1 MSDIGFKLR
10 SHRVEILWGLF
21 AAANVVAMVILG
33 NGETIPFH
41 FVWVSLTLVYGF
53 RMWRPQ
59 TTATTVIGVC
69 LVTGVALFWAVT
81 AVDGPGLDEMAEIPL
96 MGAMFVGMVWH
107 VERTRAATD
116 QARQLAEGQRRLLEN
131 QRRLLESQREF
142 VRDASH
148 ELHTPITVAQGHAEL
163 IRSATADRQIAEDA
177 EVVLDELGRLS
188 RMSERLLILAA
199 VDHPEFLVTAPTP
212 AAPLVEATARRWSA
226 TPGRRWQLDIS
237 AGGWLQADEERLRM
251 ALDALIENAV
261 KYTHDGDAVAIR
273 AWENEDDLLIEIADT
288 GVGIPAEDIPR
299 VFERF
304 KRANGNGARPRGG
317 TGLGLA
323 IVKAVVEGHGGSVDV
338 ESVVGRGSAFRVVL
352 PRYRPF
358 PATAANTADP
368 PNLLSSPET
377 TNTGIAH

>member
-1 MSDIGFKLR
+1 VSDIGFKLR

-33 NGETIPFH
+33 EGETIPFH

-59 TTATTVIGVC
+59 TTAITVIVVC
-69 LVTGVALFWAVT
+69 LATGVALYWAVT
-81 AVDGPGLDEMAEIPL
+81 SVNGPGLDEMAEIPL

-116 QARQLAEGQRRLLEN
+116 QARRLAEG

-163 IRSATADRQIAEDA
+163 IRSAAGDRQIAEDA

-212 AAPLVEATARRWSA
+212 AGPLVEATARRWSA
-226 TPGRRWQLDIS
+226 TPGRRWQRDIT
-237 AGGWLQADEERLRM
+237 ADGWIQADEERLRM

-261 KYTHDGDAVAIR
+261 KYTHEGDTVAIR
-273 AWENEDDLLIEIADT
+273 ARGNEDELLIEIADT

-317 TGLGLA
+317 AGLGLA
-323 IVKAVVEGHGGSVDV
+323 IVKAVVEGHGGSVSV
-338 ESVVGRGSAFRVVL
+338 KSVVGRGSLFRVVL
-352 PRYRPF
+352 PGYRPF
-358 PATAANTADP
+358 PATAADTADP
-368 PNLLSSPET
+368 PNFLSSPET